1 MKEIVAQGGIFGG
14 IKCSNLMET
23 IGKECL
29 KTGENIYVYKNCV
42 NIPPLAFVDDLF
54 NITECGTKLVA
65 SNAYINTKIELKN
78 LEFAIDEEKN
88 EAKKCRH
95 IHVGKEN
102 TFCPQLKAH
111 NANIKKVNEEKY
123 VGDIISSDG
132 KLTKTIQQRT
142 SRAVGIISQITTILK
157 TVSLGN
163 HYFFIAILLRNA
175 MFISSVLINSEV
187 WYPITKT
194 DIEEL
199 ETMDRQL
206 IRKVL
211 EVPESCPKE
220 LLYLETGCI
229 PLNIIIKCIRVNFLH
244 YLLTRKE
251 DELLSK
257 FFKAQLRNP
266 SKGDWTELIKQDS
279 IDFKISE
286 SFEEIAKLS
295 KNVFK
300 KKVASACKRYAF
312 DKLISDRNNKDGSK
326 GKDLTYTKLKTENY
340 LINEKFS
347 PQESKLLFKL
357 RSRMLNVQGNFK
369 SKYLN
374 NDTFLQCQKCLNGL
388 LESQQHIN
396 LI

>member
-1 MKEIVAQGGIFGG
+1 M
-14 IKCSNLMET
+14 
-23 IGKECL
+23 L
-29 KTGENIYVYKNCV
+29 KTGENTYLYKNCV
-42 NIPPLAFVDDLF
+42 YIPPLAFVDDLF
-54 NITECGTKLVA
+54 NITECGTKSVA
-65 SNAYINTKIELKN
+65 SNAYINTKVELKN

-102 TFCPQLKAH
+102 TFCPTLKAH

-123 VGDIISSDG
+123 VGDIISYDG

-142 SRAVGIISQITTILK
+142 SRAVGIISQITNILK
-157 TVSLGN
+157 SVSLGN

-194 DIEEL
+194 DVEEL
-199 ETMDRQL
+199 EKMDRQL
-206 IRKVL
+206 LRNIL

-220 LLYLETGCI
+220 LIYLETGCI
-229 PLNIIIKCIRVNFLH
+229 PLSIIIKCRRVNFLH

-251 DELLSK
+251 DELIFK

-266 SKGDWTELIKQDS
+266 SKGDWTEIIQKDLIDLE
-279 IDFKISE
+279 ISD

-357 RSRMLNVQGNFK
+357 RSRMLNVKGIFK

-374 NDTFLQCQKCLNGL
+374 NDTFLQCA
-388 LESQQHIN
+388 
-396 LI
+396 